1 MLISAHGPYS
11 QTSLGQEVHS
21 VATVEQGGEG
31 GFPFPR
37 PAVTL
42 ARLRWPQILAISI
55 FWLALNFHWAA
66 LSIIILPS
74 QVFKMVGNAQQG
86 EALAPGAF
94 FGMAIVYC
102 LPVTV
107 TVRYIRGVK

>member
-1 MLISAHGPYS
+1 MA
-11 QTSLGQEVHS
+11 
-21 VATVEQGGEG
+21 AVEQGGAG
-31 GFPFPR
+31 DLPLHS
-37 PAVTL
+37 PAAAL
-42 ARLRWPQILAISI
+42 ARLRWPQIMAISI